1 MILWAFMHA
10 QVQPINASPAEAVR
24 CARKKYGSAV
34 GTSLE
39 YEKISIVIVDD
50 PLPADGRSPII
61 NTSCQATMQ
70 NCVAASDHRNL
81 D

>member
-1 MILWAFMHA
+1 MRA
-10 QVQPINASPAEAVR
+10 QVQPTGDSSAEAVR
-24 CARKKYGSAV
+24 CRPENYGSGV

-39 YEKISIVIVDD
+39 YSKILIVIVDD

-61 NTSCQATMQ
+61 NTSCQSTMQ
-70 NCVAASDHRNL
+70 ICVAASDHRNL

>member
-1 MILWAFMHA
+1 VIFWAFVRA
-10 QVQPINASPAEAVR
+10 QVPPITVSSAEAQR
-24 CARKKYGSAV
+24 RRPKKYGPGV
-34 GTSLE
+34 GTCLE
-39 YEKISIVIVDD
+39 YETISIVIVDD